1 MTRERLS
8 LNGRWSFWPDG
19 HDRTASAGF
28 LDPSVLTTS
37 LGPPR
42 PINVPGSWQAQFSDL
57 RTWAGVAW
65 YATTFR
71 VPDAWRGR
79 RLRISIGACDY
90 FTEGWVDGNPVG
102 EHEGGYLPF
111 SFEIEPALGSGP
123 EHELVLRV
131 VDRGGDWLD
140 YLDVAAGQPESSL
153 FPLPTIRSHEP
164 PGQRFPLA
172 EIPHGKQSWYGP
184 IGGLWQDVFL
194 EMRPTDAIEH
204 VLVTPAMDGDVSAHV
219 ELAYPLAEPGRL
231 EATITSPDR
240 RTTWRVAP
248 EAVPAGAVT
257 HELLASVGAPT
268 VWDLD
273 EPNLYEIAVTLRTER
288 SDDTWT
294 DTFGFRS
301 IETRDGH
308 VVLNGRP
315 VYLLGALDQNY
326 YHPDDPAPSTSETF
340 RQDVVAAKAMG
351 LNLLRCH
358 IKVPDPRYLRA
369 ADELGILVW
378 EEIPNWLFLTDASR
392 RRARETFAGMV
403 RRDHNRPSVVIRS
416 VINEGWG
423 ADLVREPDH
432 RAWLSETTRWAHE
445 LDPTRL
451 LVDNSACAPTFH
463 LRSSLNDFHRYW
475 ALPDEHATMVRWLD
489 DWIAAPASTFD
500 ANGTSE
506 RSGTEPLVLSEFGA
520 WGLPDVANLLDPE
533 GGEPWWFTTGE
544 GWMHGAVVAEG
555 IEDRFKAWGLDR
567 AFGTWERFGRE
578 SREHQFESLRAQ
590 VEELRRRP
598 QMAGYVVTQFTDV
611 HWEVNG
617 LLDGSR
623 TPKMSPERLRAVNAP
638 TLVLARP
645 AALRAR
651 AGARM
656 PVEVSVSH
664 FSNADLDGCSVAWEA
679 DGRAG
684 RLDGSV
690 ARATVTAVGS
700 MDLEVAGTGPHTA
713 WFSLLDRHGR
723 LVHRTDATV
732 WGFDDVTL
740 ATDEVIVADRWTHE
754 LAGRVAAGERCI
766 VVASEPAALPSGSRL
781 EVRAR
786 ARTMWQ
792 GHWAQGM
799 GWLDPSLTSG
809 LGVGPRVGT
818 AFTGVTPAH
827 VIKGFEPNDHA
838 DVLGGYY
845 VGWLRAHVA
854 TIGAFRHGDG
864 AGVVCTFPLLER
876 QDDPLAASL
885 LARLRSLVADA
896 AFDPAVPLFGSPT

>member
-1 MTRERLS
+1 MTRRSRRSSSPAAPPRRLGSIPTRSSPREPDPLPRRPRSCRCGGGSCRRSTRRSPCWPTVGTRGACPRRHDAGTPFVERPVVVLA
-8 LNGRWSFWPDG
+8 RWARPHGVRRVPRPVGPD
-19 HDRTASAGF
+19 HVARTAAPDQRARQLAGA
-28 LDPSVLTTS
+28 VLR
-37 LGPPR
+37 PPHVGR
-42 PINVPGSWQAQFSDL
+42 RRLVRDDVPGARCVA
-57 RTWAGVAW
+57 RTAA
-65 YATTFR
+65 AHLH
-71 VPDAWRGR
+71 R
-79 RLRISIGACDY
+79 RLRLLHRSAGRRKHRPRTRGRLPAVLVRDRARARLRTGARARAAR
-90 FTEGWVDGNPVG
+90 GRSRRG
-102 EHEGGYLPF
+102 L
-111 SFEIEPALGSGP
+111 A
-123 EHELVLRV
+123 RV
-131 VDRGGDWLD
+131 PRRRGRARGGDWLA
-140 YLDVAAGQPESSL
+140 YLDVPPGQPESSWS
-153 FPLPTIRSHEP
+153 PLPTIRSHEP

-240 RTTWRVAP
+240 WTTSRVHP
-248 EAVPAGAVT
+248 EAGPAGGAPP
-257 HELLASVGAPT
+257 EGLASVGAPD
-268 VWDLD
+268 VRDLD

-315 VYLLGALDQNY
+315 VYLLGALDQKY
-326 YHPDDPAPSTSETF
+326 YPPDDPAPSTSETF

-781 EVRAR
+781 
-786 ARTMWQ
+786 
-792 GHWAQGM
+792 
-799 GWLDPSLTSG
+799 
-809 LGVGPRVGT
+809 
-818 AFTGVTPAH
+818 
-827 VIKGFEPNDHA
+827 
-838 DVLGGYY
+838 
-845 VGWLRAHVA
+845 
-854 TIGAFRHGDG
+854 
-864 AGVVCTFPLLER
+864 
-876 QDDPLAASL
+876 
-885 LARLRSLVADA
+885 
-896 AFDPAVPLFGSPT
+896 